1 MMDEERQRIKN
12 LSAKHDSIERRN
24 LTHNT
29 VHLRNKQYKDFILTK
44 EREGYQKRTEN
55 MQRELHDKRN
65 QVDLIN

>member
-12 LSAKHDSIERRN
+12 LSAKRDNYERRT
-24 LTHNT
+24 LTHDT
-29 VHLRNKQYKDFILTK
+29 VNLRNKQYKDFILTK

-65 QVDLIN
+65 QVDLIT